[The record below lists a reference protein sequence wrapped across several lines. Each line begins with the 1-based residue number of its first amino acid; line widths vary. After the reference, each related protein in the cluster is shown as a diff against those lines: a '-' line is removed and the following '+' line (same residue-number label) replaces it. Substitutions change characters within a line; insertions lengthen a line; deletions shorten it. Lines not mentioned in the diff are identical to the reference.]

1 MEHLQLYLD
10 FLAEDA
16 RNLADAEIED
26 QRRLVE
32 NEIEIQAQ
40 LVIDEDEAL
49 LEAFGTTRNYARFI
63 QIPQRVQEIMAAT
76 YEVTVKLGQWKTGTF
91 YIAIEGLDDIVIS
104 KSVFLRGTIYEDN
117 VPHVTL
123 GRLPRRHQRYHSLQG
138 DVVGTHELT
147 LTKWSPHSD
156 KTAYRIH
163 GTLLEHC
170 HRLTGLY
177 GFMPVQFW
185 HVCL

>member
-16 RNLADAEIED
+16 RNLADAEIEA

-32 NEIEIQAQ
+32 NEAEIEAQ
-40 LVIDEDEAL
+40 LVFDEDEAL
-49 LEAFGTTRNYARFI
+49 LEVFGTTRNYARFI
-63 QIPQRVQEIMAAT
+63 QTPQRVQEIMAAT

-123 GRLPRRHQRYHSLQG
+123 GRLPRRHPRYHRLEE
-138 DVVGTHELT
+138 DVASTHELT
-147 LTKWSPHSD
+147 LTKWSPHSH
-156 KTAYRIH
+156 KTAYCIN

-170 HRLTGLY
+170 HRLAGLY
-177 GFMPVQFW
+177 AFRPVEFW

>member
-1 MEHLQLYLD
+1 MEQLQFYLD
-10 FLAEDA
+10 LLAEDA
-16 RNLADAEIED
+16 RNLEAAEIEA
-26 QRRLVE
+26 QRRLD
-32 NEIEIQAQ
+32 EIEAEIEAQ
-40 LVIDEDEAL
+40 LVFDEDEAL
-49 LEAFGTTRNYARFI
+49 LEVFGNTRNYARFI
-63 QIPQRVQEIMAAT
+63 QTPQRVLEITAAT
-76 YEVTVKLGQWKTGTF
+76 YDVTVKLGQWKTGVF

-104 KSVFLRGTIYEDN
+104 KAVFLRGTIYEDN

-123 GRLPRRHQRYHSLQG
+123 GRLPRRHPRYHSLQG
-138 DVVGTHELT
+138 DVSGTHELT
-147 LTKWSPHSD
+147 LTKWSPRSD